1 MSASGIETVSS
12 MTTTPAE
19 PIMVPALRRPSTSMV
34 TSISSALRMGAEEPP
49 GTTAFSRPLPATPP
63 AWSSMSWRR
72 VTETGAS

>member
-19 PIMVPALRRPSTSMV
+19 PIMEPALRRPSTSMV

-49 GTTAFSRPLPATPP
+49 GTTALSRPLPATPP
-63 AWSSMSWRR
+63 A
-72 VTETGAS
+72 